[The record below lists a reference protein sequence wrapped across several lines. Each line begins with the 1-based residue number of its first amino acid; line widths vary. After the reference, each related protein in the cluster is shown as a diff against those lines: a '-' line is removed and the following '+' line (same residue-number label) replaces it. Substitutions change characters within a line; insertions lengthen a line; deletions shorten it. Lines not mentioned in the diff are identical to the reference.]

1 MNNECHHSLSPFLL
15 DNIPPFLMVKSHQ
28 AAGPSWGLLLLHLI
42 EVDSQQNLAERPGWG
57 SFDFEMIS
65 R

>member
-1 MNNECHHSLSPFLL
+1 MNVTIHYPHSCWITS
-15 DNIPPFLMVKSHQ
+15 PPFLMVKSHQ